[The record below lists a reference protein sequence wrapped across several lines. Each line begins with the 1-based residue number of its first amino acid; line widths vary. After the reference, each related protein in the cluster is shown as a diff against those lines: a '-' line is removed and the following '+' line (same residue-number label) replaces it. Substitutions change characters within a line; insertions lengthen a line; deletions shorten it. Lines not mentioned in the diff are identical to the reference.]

1 MLRNVIF
8 PNYGGSPLIEDDFDE
23 KKMLMEKPRLK
34 DELDRVPIRTYKSL
48 DRPFVQISLAIGGR
62 CATCSCMK
70 IHGTGAATRGQGP
83 VRVDAGEEDA
93 LESIAREL
101 GAGASRMPEVK
112 LPARQPDPCLMG
124 HSVWVT
130 RIGWREDF
138 ETEGGKADPAVALLK
153 DGRAK
158 TSHADPLEHR
168 RAHVEHGE
176 YRRSQALVYAAM
188 AYGHKLVERTSGHI
202 IVAVFGTRQR
212 NNGVFVFVGH
222 STNVPTPPTRCSTP
236 ISVVTTVWRPVKLS
250 FGSRVD
256 AQHEGLDNRFLHVEN
271 HKILCQNIALRKM
284 LRNVIFP
291 NYGGSPLVEDDFDVK
306 KMLMEKPRLKD
317 ELDRVPIRTYKS
329 LDRPFV
335 QISCYAAAHNG
346 WWCTCI
352 DKPTI
357 DRSSEETDICG
368 VPSGIGMNGWSRDL
382 EVGHRRAMC
391 DVFLHENPWHWSCN
405 ARAGPPDGVILRPK
419 TAVKT
424 DPKLTA
430 LLKDGTGAKTSH
442 ARDLFLA
449 LATCNTIVPIVE
461 HTVNPAAKLVE
472 YQGESH
478 DEQAL
483 VYAAMAY
490 GHKLVERTSG
500 HIVVAVF
507 GTRQRY
513 EHTTPP
519 IRHDAPALASCLCDK
534 LTM

>member
-1 MLRNVIF
+1 
-8 PNYGGSPLIEDDFDE
+8 
-23 KKMLMEKPRLK
+23 
-34 DELDRVPIRTYKSL
+34 
-48 DRPFVQISLAIGGR
+48 
-62 CATCSCMK
+62 MK

-101 GAGASRMPEVK
+101 
-112 LPARQPDPCLMG
+112 ARALAP
-124 HSVWVT
+124 
-130 RIGWREDF
+130 
-138 ETEGGKADPAVALLK
+138 VACP
-153 DGRAK
+153 R
-158 TSHADPLEHR
+158 SSCR
-168 RAHVEHGE
+168 RA
-176 YRRSQALVYAAM
+176 
-188 AYGHKLVERTSGHI
+188 
-202 IVAVFGTRQR
+202 
-212 NNGVFVFVGH
+212 
-222 STNVPTPPTRCSTP
+222 
-236 ISVVTTVWRPVKLS
+236 
-250 FGSRVD
+250 
-256 AQHEGLDNRFLHVEN
+256 
-271 HKILCQNIALRKM
+271 
-284 LRNVIFP
+284 
-291 NYGGSPLVEDDFDVK
+291 
-306 KMLMEKPRLKD
+306 
-317 ELDRVPIRTYKS
+317 
-329 LDRPFV
+329 
-335 QISCYAAAHNG
+335 
-346 WWCTCI
+346 
-352 DKPTI
+352 
-357 DRSSEETDICG
+357 
-368 VPSGIGMNGWSRDL
+368 
-382 EVGHRRAMC
+382 
-391 DVFLHENPWHWSCN
+391 
-405 ARAGPPDGVILRPK
+405 DGVILRPK

-449 LATCNTIVPIVE
+449 LATCNTIVPIVV